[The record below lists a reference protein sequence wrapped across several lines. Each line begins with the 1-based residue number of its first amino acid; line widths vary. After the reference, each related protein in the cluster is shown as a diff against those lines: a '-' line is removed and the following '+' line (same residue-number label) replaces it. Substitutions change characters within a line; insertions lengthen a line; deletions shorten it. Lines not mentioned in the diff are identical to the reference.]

1 MMTGKPFQTIRVER
15 DGAAAVITLDRPDK
29 LNAINGA
36 MMDELL
42 TALDQAEADER
53 VRAIVVQGAGRAFSS
68 GFEIGTLDRSSTAS
82 VRAGLE
88 ADLAFIL
95 RFWDSPKPTLAAV
108 HGYCLGGAFELAMA
122 CDVTVAARD
131 ALFGEP
137 ELKFGSGIVALLL
150 PWLTGPKQAKQILF
164 AGLDRIPAERAQ
176 AIGLVNEVVEPGR
189 QLEAGLAL
197 ARRMAT
203 VDQSA
208 LRLTKQAVNRSYEIM
223 GLRQALLQALE
234 VDVQIETAETPEST
248 EFRTIL
254 RRDGLKAALAWREA
268 RFGGPGERG

>member
-1 MMTGKPFQTIRVER
+1 MTGKPFQTIRVER

>member
-1 MMTGKPFQTIRVER
+1 MADRPFETIRVEYN
-15 DGAAAVITLDRPDK
+15 GAVAVIALDRPDK
-29 LNAINGA
+29 LNAINAA
-36 MMDELL
+36 MMNELL
-42 TALDQAEADER
+42 AALDAAERDER
-53 VRAIVVQGAGRAFSS
+53 VRAIVVQGTGRAFSA

-82 VRAGLE
+82 VRDGLA
-88 ADLAFIL
+88 ADLAFIM
-95 RFWDSPKPTLAAV
+95 RFWDCPKPTLAAV
-108 HGYCLGGAFELAMA
+108 HGYCLGGAFELALA
-122 CDVTVAARD
+122 CDVTVASSD

-176 AIGLVNEVVEPGR
+176 AIGLVNEVVEPGA

-203 VDQSA
+203 VDQNA

-223 GLRQALLQALE
+223 GLRQALQEALE
-234 VDVQIETAETPEST
+234 IDVQIETTETPEST

-254 RRDGLKAALAWREA
+254 KRDGLKAALAWHEA
-268 RFGGPGERG
+268 RFGKANESE

>member
-1 MMTGKPFQTIRVER
+1 MTGKPFQTIRVER

-36 MMDELL
+36 MMNELL

-234 VDVQIETAETPEST
+234 VDVQIETTETPEST

>member
-234 VDVQIETAETPEST
+234 VDVQIETTETPEST

>member
-1 MMTGKPFQTIRVER
+1 MTGKPFQTIRVER

-234 VDVQIETAETPEST
+234 VDVQIETTETPEST